1 MITTHPPSAFSRC
14 RSLFSPRSPCGLF
27 PLVLVIPVY
36 LSNLPPVQAEI
47 LTVEAFTDSRR
58 LPINNSSVP
67 DVNVTVYDLSAP
79 QRAIDELNA
88 EIKLPAN
95 KETATAIAKAFLQ
108 RHQDELVKRILP
120 NYEGQTKA
128 INYGISRYPAL
139 VFNGLAVIYGITD
152 IKKGL
157 AYYQRWLEAQ
167 TP

>member
-1 MITTHPPSAFSRC
+1 MTLYLPSCR
-14 RSLFSPRSPCGLF
+14 RSLRLRLPLPCGLF
-27 PLVLVIPVY
+27 PLVLAISVY
-36 LSNLPPVQAEI
+36 LGHPPAVLAEP
-47 LTVEAFTDSRR
+47 LMTVVAFTDSRR
-58 LPINNSSVP
+58 LPISNSGVP
-67 DVNVTVYDLSAP
+67 DVSVTVYDLSAP

-108 RHQDELVKRILP
+108 RHQVELVKRILP
-120 NYEGQTKA
+120 TYEGQTKA

-157 AYYQRWLEAQ
+157 TYYQRWLEAQ

>member
-1 MITTHPPSAFSRC
+1 MTLSLSSCR
-14 RSLFSPRSPCGLF
+14 RSLRLRLPLPCGLF
-27 PLVLVIPVY
+27 PLVLAIPVY
-36 LSNLPPVQAEI
+36 LAHPPAVLAGP

-58 LPINNSSVP
+58 LPINNSGVP
-67 DVNVTVYDLSAP
+67 NVSVTVYDLSAP

-108 RHQDELVKRILP
+108 SHQDKLVKRILP
-120 NYEGQTKA
+120 TYEGQTKA
-128 INYGISRYPAL
+128 INYEISRYPAL
-139 VFNGLAVIYGITD
+139 VFNGHAVIYGITD

-157 AYYQRWLEAQ
+157 AYYQHWLETQ